1 MMSLV
6 FLRFFTL
13 PSPCQPI
20 YKIGLWSNVTFWQI
34 LLPKWVTSFM
44 DDPLKYQVIII
55 NDVLHNEKD
64 SKKSGFRAFRLT
76 HHQYSNNIYTAL
88 VAAKTTK
95 SRSNTEYKMQCTQIG
110 TTLSYS
116 RKVQKPK
123 NRNYKVS
130 HYNSSMTVIFKFLVL
145 FFPWLYIKNILN
157 AILLEKKR
165 NMHFFFKKRQLKC

>member
-34 LLPKWVTSFM
+34 LLPKQVTSFM

-64 SKKSGFRAFRLT
+64 SKKSGFRAFRVT

-145 FFPWLYIKNILN
+145 FFPWLSLHKEYTKCYIV
-157 AILLEKKR
+157 KK
-165 NMHFFFKKRQLKC
+165 KKKYAFLF